1 MCLSVRALVV
11 ACLFGRQLYEN
22 EIDKLRFELSMKQ
35 SSMSLRKVAQ
45 QISEATMEA
54 TGNISET
61 PQVRVKVV
69 VVAAAA
75 AAALCV
81 GV

>member
-1 MCLSVRALVV
+1 M